1 MSSWRRHRLVL
12 VLGAAFV
19 AGAAHA
25 QAPAPAAARPAGTIH
40 ALEQA
45 IETRSDAVTLPAG
58 GVGTVTVT
66 PCATCRPVTMLAGTA
81 STWMLGERPV
91 GFDELQRA
99 LRSHPRA
106 PVLVFYRGPGAA
118 LTRLVAHVPRTPTP

>member
-1 MSSWRRHRLVL
+1 MSSWRSHGVVL
-12 VLGAAFV
+12 VLGVVIAADV
-19 AGAAHA
+19 AHSK
-25 QAPAPAAARPAGTIH
+25 APAPAAARPGTIH

-45 IETRSDAVTLPAG
+45 IETRSGAVALPAG
-58 GVGTVTVT
+58 GIGTVTVT
-66 PCATCRPVTMLAGTA
+66 ACATCRPVTMLAGTT
-81 STWMLGERPV
+81 STWMLGDRPV

-118 LTRLVAHVPRTPTP
+118 LTRLIAHVPRTPAP